1 MNTSF
6 SHLPASQEQNFRQV
20 VSSIVEAV
28 EPEKII
34 CYGTRTSL
42 EHAWSSFD
50 PVLASKMDTDYDLLI
65 ITKPG
70 QKRRDHEIY
79 DKIAKLSTPE
89 TRIIAIT
96 HSLYA
101 VNEALEQGRPF
112 FTAIFKQGILI
123 YDSSGIP
130 LVTPSVCDKSDLLA
144 DIQAHWDQH
153 FGLAGKF
160 FDGASYYITSGS
172 AALAVFM
179 LHQATEHT
187 CIALIRACLDY
198 RATTHNLTKL
208 LALTENFSPSP
219 SYVFPQTTEEE
230 IDLFKTLLN
239 AYSDARYCENFK
251 LPIEKAEIL
260 RQRVN
265 ELRDIAFKLYKERMQ
280 VVVGKPLKSSPIHHN
295 NFEHERTT

>member
-1 MNTSF
+1 MQTSF
-6 SHLPASQEQNFRQV
+6 ANLPLSQEQNLRQA
-20 VSSIVEAV
+20 ITGIAAAID
-28 EPEKII
+28 PEKII

-42 EHAWSSFD
+42 EHTWSSFD

-70 QKRRDHEIY
+70 QKRRDHEVFDMIV
-79 DKIAKLSTPE
+79 KLSTPE

-112 FTAIFKQGILI
+112 FTTIYKQGILI

-160 FDGASYYITSGS
+160 FDGASYYITAGS

-187 CIALIRACLDY
+187 CIALIKACVDY
-198 RATTHNLTKL
+198 RATTHNLSKL
-208 LALTENFSPSP
+208 LSLTENFSPYP
-219 SYVFPQTTEEE
+219 SHVFPQTTKEE

-251 LPIEKAEIL
+251 LPIEKAKILQHRVKELQEIAL
-260 RQRVN
+260 RIYVKK
-265 ELRDIAFKLYKERMQ
+265 LREMSIKPMTPSPFIADWA
-280 VVVGKPLKSSPIHHN
+280 
-295 NFEHERTT
+295 EHS